1 MQYWLL
7 QPSCPFICLNL
18 HSQKIAYNNTRM
30 ISHKREIKSFFYSQY
45 FSDGLRISTGILV
58 PPLLLMQLGHFDLGL
73 TLALGALCICAIDS
87 PGPVQ
92 HKRNAMAIG
101 NGLLFAVALITGFAR
116 LNVYTL
122 GLEITLFCFL
132 FSMLAV
138 YGNRAASVGTSALLV
153 MIFMMDKQVP
163 PAELPVF
170 CATILA
176 GGLWYMVFSL
186 VFFGIRPYR
195 AAQQTLGENV
205 ADVARFLRIKA
216 DFYMPGTDI
225 DENYRRLVL
234 QQISVSNHQDAV
246 REMLFKSRLMVKE
259 STGASRIL
267 VLTFIDLVDMF
278 EQIMATHYDY
288 QHIRDKFQHTGVLN
302 DIADY
307 LRILAEDLDNIG
319 YAVLANTRPEKLNH
333 LNERLE
339 QLKLKIDEVGADD
352 KGTSNL
358 VLKKILINL
367 RDVTKSISNIYK
379 YYHSKASDMLLND
392 TREVE
397 YSKFVTHQDF
407 APHIFWDNISFNSAT
422 FKHALRV
429 ALVCLVGFITAKYI
443 ALGGHSYWV
452 LLTIIVILKPGFS
465 LSKQRNYQRLI
476 GTIAGG
482 VIGILI
488 LNFIPNNT
496 VQFVCLVVFMIG
508 TYSFLRLNYVVSV
521 IFMTPYVLILFKFLG
536 VGLLNVAQER
546 IIDTA
551 IGSTIAFIASY
562 LIFPTWES
570 ELIQENFKSVI
581 TANINYLQKVS
592 ESIAGKMVGITE
604 YKLAR
609 KDVYVNSANLSAT
622 FERMTSEPKS
632 KQKHIKDI
640 HKFVV
645 LNHILSSY
653 TANIASALIRT
664 GPQQPHADTLKLV
677 KRSIAVLKETNKKLS
692 GESITPPAPK
702 PADTVKAVEVAVA
715 PLTPDD
721 VLMKEQLGFIN
732 KITVDIAKVTD
743 EILR

>member
-1 MQYWLL
+1 M
-7 QPSCPFICLNL
+7 
-18 HSQKIAYNNTRM
+18 T
-30 ISHKREIKSFFYSQY
+30 SHKREIKSFFYSQY
-45 FSDGLRISTGILV
+45 FSDGLRITAGILI
-58 PPLLLMQLGHFDLGL
+58 PSLAAMEYGNFELGL
-73 TLALGALCICAIDS
+73 TMSLGALCICTIDS

-101 NGLLFAVALITGFAR
+101 NGLLLAVALITGYAR
-116 LNVYTL
+116 FNVYTL
-122 GLEITLFCFL
+122 GAEITLFSFL
-132 FSMLAV
+132 FSMLIV

-153 MIFMMDKQVP
+153 MIFMMDKAIP
-163 PAELPVF
+163 LPELPMF

-176 GGLWYMVFSL
+176 GGLWYMIFSL
-186 VFFGIRPYR
+186 LFFGIRPYR

-205 ADVARFLRIKA
+205 ADVARFLRLKA
-216 DFYMPGTDI
+216 DFYRPETDI
-225 DENYRRLVL
+225 DDNYRRLVL

-288 QHIRDKFQHTGVLN
+288 RHIREKYAHTGVLGE
-302 DIADY
+302 IADF
-307 LRILAEDLDNIG
+307 LHNVADDLDNIG
-319 YAVLANTRPEKLNH
+319 FAVLANTRPEKLSNLNH
-333 LNERLE
+333 RLE
-339 QLKLKIDEVGADD
+339 LLKQKIDEI
-352 KGTSNL
+352 GTEDRESSNL

-367 RDVTKSISNIYK
+367 RDVTKGVNNIYK
-379 YYHSKASDMLLND
+379 YYHSKASDMLLNN

-407 APHIFWDNISFNSAT
+407 APHIFWDNFSLDSAT

-429 ALVCLVGFITAKYI
+429 SLVCLIGYVTAKNI
-443 ALGGHSYWV
+443 SLGGHSYWV

-465 LSKQRNYQRLI
+465 LSKQRNYQRLV

-482 VIGILI
+482 AIGIVI
-488 LNFIPNNT
+488 LNFIPDKT
-496 VQFVCLVVFMIG
+496 AQFVFLVVFMLG

-521 IFMTPYVLILFKFLG
+521 LFMTPYVLILFKFLG

-546 IIDTA
+546 IIDTL

-562 LIFPTWES
+562 AIFPTWEFQQ
-570 ELIQENFKSVI
+570 IQHDLKAVI
-581 TANINYLQKVS
+581 TANVNYLRKVS
-592 ESIAGKMVGITE
+592 ESIAGKPVLITD

-609 KDVYVNSANLSAT
+609 KDVFVNSANLSAT

-632 KQKHIKDI
+632 KQRNIKDI

-645 LNHILSSY
+645 LNHILASY
-653 TANIASALIRT
+653 TANIASALIKT

-677 KRSIAVLKETNKKLS
+677 KRSIAVLKETSKKLS
-692 GESITPPAPK
+692 GENIDTPVK
-702 PADTVKAVEVAVA
+702 PAEIVRTADVAPA
-715 PLTPDD
+715 PLTAED

-743 EILR
+743 SILRSPS